1 KQRILEKQL
10 GDWKQKC
17 EELVAEVEGCQK
29 ESRQHASELFKLK
42 TAHEES
48 LEQLEALRRENK
60 AYQEVADLTDQL
72 SDGGKSVHELQKAK
86 KKIEMEKEE
95 LQASL
100 EESEAALEV
109 EETKVLRLQL
119 ELSQAKGDV
128 ERRLQEKEEETEAAR
143 KSHQRALESL
153 QASLDVEVKGRAEGL
168 KLKKKLEAD
177 INELELQVDLLTKS
191 NAELG
196 KSGKKMQ
203 QQIKELQAQLEEE
216 VRSHEECREE
226 QAAVE
231 RRCGLLVSEG
241 EETRAALESTERV
254 RKTLEAELQDANEKY
269 GDLNN
274 QFQSA
279 LSGRR
284 KLEVDLQTLQQE
296 HEELQGELRGF
307 TDKAKKASCELA
319 RVGEELRLE
328 QEHTLH
334 LERVKKGL
342 EAQIKDMSGRLDEA
356 EQMALKGGKK
366 IIQKLEGK
374 QVKELELE
382 LDSEQ
387 KRHAETVKTLR
398 KNERRLK
405 ELLFQSEEDQK
416 NQQRMQELVE
426 RLQNKMRAYKRQV
439 EEAEEQANM
448 NLAKYR
454 KTVHELDDAEERAD
468 IAESALTK
476 IRTKNRGSFGKGYSS
491 GYSTPYPGLVRSPSS
506 AGSEGRGEKILN
518 DDNESVSSLIP
529 AYLNSLKKL
538 MID

>member
-1 KQRILEKQL
+1 EI
-10 GDWKQKC
+10 
-17 EELVAEVEGCQK
+17 
-29 ESRQHASELFKLK
+29 
-42 TAHEES
+42 T
-48 LEQLEALRRENK
+48 
-60 AYQEVADLTDQL
+60 DLTDQL

-95 LQASL
+95 LQGSL

-119 ELSQAKGDV
+119 ELSQAKGDL
-128 ERRLQEKEEETEAAR
+128 ERRLQEKEEEAEAAR

-153 QASLDVEVKGRAEGL
+153 QASLDVELKGRAEGM
-168 KLKKKLEAD
+168 KLKKKLESD
-177 INELELQVDLLTKS
+177 INELELQVDLLTKN
-191 NAELG
+191 NAELS
-196 KSGKKMQ
+196 KSSKKMQ

-216 VRSHEECREE
+216 VRSHEEHRED

-231 RRCGLLVSEG
+231 RRCGLLISEG
-241 EETRAALESTERV
+241 EETRAVLESAERA
-254 RKTLEAELQDANEKY
+254 RKGLETELQEANEKY
-269 GDLNN
+269 SDLNN
-274 QFQSA
+274 QCA

-296 HEELQGELRGF
+296 HEELQGELRGS
-307 TDKAKKASCELA
+307 TDKSKKATSELA

-328 QEHTLH
+328 QEHALH

-374 QVKELELE
+374 
-382 LDSEQ
+382 
-387 KRHAETVKTLR
+387 
-398 KNERRLK
+398 
-405 ELLFQSEEDQK
+405 
-416 NQQRMQELVE
+416 
-426 RLQNKMRAYKRQV
+426 
-439 EEAEEQANM
+439 EEQANM
-448 NLAKYR
+448 NMAKYR
-454 KTVHELDDAEERAD
+454 KTVNELDDAEERAD

-491 GYSTPYPGLVRSPSS
+491 GYSTPFSGLVRSPSS
-506 AGSEGRGEKILN
+506 VGSEGRGEKILN
-518 DDNESVSSLIP
+518 DDEESVSSLIP

-538 MID
+538 MVD